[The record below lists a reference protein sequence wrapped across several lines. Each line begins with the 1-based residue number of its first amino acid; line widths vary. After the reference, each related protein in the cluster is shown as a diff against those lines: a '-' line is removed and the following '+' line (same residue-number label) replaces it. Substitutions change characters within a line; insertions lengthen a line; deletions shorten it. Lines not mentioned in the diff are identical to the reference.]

1 MVNVFFSIAFF
12 PPQIRSCICMGTM
25 LLSMRGTTEMDWH
38 FHVQVN
44 WTKFFDAS
52 LLATAFIT
60 IGSIAVSFLL

>member
-1 MVNVFFSIAFF
+1 M
-12 PPQIRSCICMGTM
+12 
-25 LLSMRGTTEMDWH
+25 EMDWH